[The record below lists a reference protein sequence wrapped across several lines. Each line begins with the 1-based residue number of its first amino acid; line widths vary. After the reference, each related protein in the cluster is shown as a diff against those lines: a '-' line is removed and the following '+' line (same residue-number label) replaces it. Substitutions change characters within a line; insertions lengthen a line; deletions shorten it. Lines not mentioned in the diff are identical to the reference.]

1 MKAKASHQNKFM
13 KILTIPIRA
22 LAKARDF
29 YVKSMNNY
37 ADKVHYGAGP
47 GWGSAPYSVP
57 RSFSTNSARSSE
69 EDDFKE
75 LMRAASTNTLG
86 KRIDL
91 NAALAGASKANSST
105 TRSQSQSHTE
115 VQQQHGNNGNG
126 INGKVIRRVPRS
138 ASVGMAKIEEDKPCE
153 FVGDVEISNVNGHNI
168 RGAKKED
175 ESKVAKEKF
184 RLFPRSRSYA
194 VGAAKRAIPSA
205 F

>member
-1 MKAKASHQNKFM
+1 MMKAKASHQNKFM
-13 KILTIPIRA
+13 KILSIPIRA

-57 RSFSTNSARSSE
+57 RSFSTNSARSSD

-91 NAALAGASKANSST
+91 NAALSGASKSNSST
-105 TRSQSQSHTE
+105 TRSQSQSHE
-115 VQQQHGNNGNG
+115 AMQQQQQQQQHGNG

-153 FVGDVEISNVNGHNI
+153 FVGDVEIRNVNG
-168 RGAKKED
+168 AKKD

>member
-1 MKAKASHQNKFM
+1 MMKAKASHQNKFM
-13 KILTIPIRA
+13 KILSIPIRA

-91 NAALAGASKANSST
+91 NAAFSGASKSNSST
-105 TRSQSQSHTE
+105 TRSRSQSHE
-115 VQQQHGNNGNG
+115 EMQQQQQHGNG
-126 INGKVIRRVPRS
+126 IDGKVIRRVPRS

-153 FVGDVEISNVNGHNI
+153 FVGDVEISNVNG
-168 RGAKKED
+168 AKKD

-184 RLFPRSRSYA
+184 SAQSRTSRGSDA
-194 VGAAKRAIPSA
+194 
-205 F
+205 

>member
-1 MKAKASHQNKFM
+1 MMKAKASHRNKFM
-13 KILTIPIRA
+13 KILTTPIRA

-29 YVKSMNNY
+29 YVKSMNSY
-37 ADKVHYGAGP
+37 ADKVHYSAGP

-57 RSFSTNSARSSE
+57 RSFSTTSGRSSD

-75 LMRAASTNTLG
+75 LVRAASTNTLG

-91 NAALAGASKANSST
+91 SAALSGASNPHSSSMQVQN
-105 TRSQSQSHTE
+105 R
-115 VQQQHGNNGNG
+115 VQQELLQQQGNG
-126 INGKVIRRVPRS
+126 TYNKVIRRVPRS

-153 FVGDVEISNVNGHNI
+153 FIGGVETSNINGHI
-168 RGAKKED
+168 GGGKKD
-175 ESKVAKEKF
+175 ESKVGKDKF
-184 RLFPRSRSYA
+184 SLFPRSRSYA